1 MLSNHLLS
9 RGLSFL
15 RGVFLMCAVLAAV
28 TRVEAVDS
36 PITVTTLR
44 VNNGEFIT
52 RSRTVTLTIA
62 AKSTQGSIRT
72 MQLGDSVS
80 KKFGAP
86 QAYKSSVVYAFPATA
101 SGRQFIAAVFQDSR
115 GTFSGEFDV
124 WVDIMPDLPALP
136 ALVKGPTPTMSLRRG
151 AWSSTR
157 LVPLTPI
164 PSDPPLPPD
173 PPIIP
178 TVVDPGNPIVQLSTA
193 RGELLVQLYPL
204 KAPNT
209 VANFLKYVD
218 SDAYDYSFF
227 HRSVHDFIIQAGG
240 SFVNTSQQNSSTIE
254 SITSFGTVQ
263 NEPNDSNT
271 RGTIA
276 MAKVDGDPDSA
287 TSEWFFNLGD
297 NSANLDQQNGG
308 FTVFGKVL
316 DPSMEVVDGI
326 AALPISDQS
335 TTLGFGEL
343 PVFKKPAEG
352 QSLMLQD
359 LVLIYSASRYRFS
372 VIKPLTGVKASIYKS
387 VLVLE
392 PDGRPTGTS
401 GSITIR
407 AATPDGRTLDFPV
420 LVDVG
425 TNHPM
430 LANGVGT
437 KAVTV
442 TEDKPMDISV
452 PVNNPD
458 NSPLAWAV
466 SPEPTKGVIE
476 RLTDARSGTIV
487 FRYTPNRNAVG
498 TDTLTIWVRDDNVDP
513 QKKGEDKLAVQV
525 QIRPVNDLPVVTA
538 APTVSMVGGVDTLFD
553 FTVEDV
559 ETPADSLTV
568 TCALAGVA
576 FPRGSVTI
584 EGTGA
589 SRKVRMHPSV
599 VTKATTATMT
609 LTVTDGNRSRGT
621 ARVAVTVNPRV

>member
-1 MLSNHLLS
+1 
-9 RGLSFL
+9 
-15 RGVFLMCAVLAAV
+15 MCAIVAA
-28 TRVEAVDS
+28 TAHVEAVYS
-36 PITVTTLR
+36 PITVTPLR
-44 VNNGEFIT
+44 INNGELIT

-62 AKSTQGSIRT
+62 ASSTQGSMRL
-72 MQLGDSVS
+72 MRLGDSVS
-80 KKFGAP
+80 LKFGAD
-86 QAYKSSVVYAFPATA
+86 QAYRTSVSYTFPGTAT
-101 SGRQFIAAVFQDSR
+101 GRQWIAAQFQDSR
-115 GTFSGEFDV
+115 GNPSDITYV
-124 WVDIMPDLPALP
+124 IVDIMPELPALP
-136 ALVKGPTPTMSLRRG
+136 ALVKGPTPTISIRRG
-151 AWSSTR
+151 AAWSSVR
-157 LVPLTPI
+157 LLPLTPL
-164 PSDPPLPPD
+164 PSDPPLPSG

-178 TVVDPGNPIVQLSTA
+178 AVVDPGNPIVQLSTA

-204 KAPNT
+204 KAPKT
-209 VANFLKYVD
+209 VENFLKYVD

-343 PVFKKPAEG
+343 PVFKLPAEG
-352 QSLMLQD
+352 QSLTLQD
-359 LVLIYSASRYRFS
+359 LVLIYTASRYRFS
-372 VIKPLTGVKASIYKS
+372 VIKPLTGVKASIYKNI
-387 VLVLE
+387 LFIE

-401 GSITIR
+401 GSLTIR

-420 LVDVG
+420 MVDLG

-442 TEDKPMDISV
+442 TEDKPMDISI

-458 NSPLAWAV
+458 NSPLAWTI
-466 SPEPTKGVIE
+466 SPQPTKGICVP
-476 RLTDARSGTIV
+476 LPDARSGTKV
-487 FRYTPNRNAVG
+487 FRYTPNPNEVG
-498 TDTLTIWVRDDNVDP
+498 TDTFTITVLDDNVNN

-525 QIRPVNDLPVVTA
+525 QIKPVNDLPVVTA
-538 APTVSMVGGVDTLFD
+538 APTVSMVGGVETLFD

-584 EGTGA
+584 EGTGS

-599 VTKATTATMT
+599 VTKATTAIMT

-621 ARVAVTVNPRV
+621 ARVTVTVNPGV